1 MSNYFLKAELKFIFL
16 LKPKLLLAEIAQ
28 LKAKTEKLEKRPIE
42 YEREQRKQREF
53 DAQVKKNTETPAR
66 S

>member
-1 MSNYFLKAELKFIFL
+1 
-16 LKPKLLLAEIAQ
+16 LLLAEIAQ
-28 LKAKTEKLEKRPIE
+28 LKAKTEKLEKRQIE

-53 DAQVKKNTETPAR
+53 DAQVKKNTEKPAR